1 MTATLPAAGADPVA
15 LTELPAAARLHGW
28 RRTWFRFRQRRSA
41 VIALA
46 FVTTMLL
53 AAILAPWIAPYDP
66 NDQNLGDRYA
76 TFSRTYW
83 LGTDDLGRDLLS
95 RLLFGL
101 RTSLLAAACA
111 VAIALVIGLVIG
123 TLSGYLGGRVDNFVM
138 RVVDGILSVPGLLL
152 MMAIIGVLGAGLRS
166 VIIGLG
172 IAFFPT
178 FTRLTR
184 GQVLAVKEEQFVEAA
199 RVTGATDRRIVLR
212 HVLPNAMSPVI
223 VQALMTMGF
232 ALLAEGALSYLG
244 LSVEPPGSSLGTLLE
259 RGFDYKEQTQRL
271 IILPGLVITA
281 LSWAFNVVADGL
293 RDAVGRAE
301 VGP

>member
-1 MTATLPAAGADPVA
+1 MTAIVPQPADDPLA
-15 LTELPAAARLHGW
+15 LSELPPAARLHGW

-41 VIALA
+41 VVALA
-46 FVTTMLL
+46 FVVLMLL
-53 AAILAPWIAPYDP
+53 AAVFAPWIAPFDP
-66 NDQNLGDRYA
+66 NDQHLSDRYA
-76 TFSRTYW
+76 TFSREYL

-101 RTSLLAAACA
+101 RTSLLAAAIA
-111 VAIALVIGLVIG
+111 VAIALAIGLVIG
-123 TLSGYLGGRVDNFVM
+123 VISGYAGGRVDNAIM
-138 RVVDGILSVPGLLL
+138 RVIDGILSVPGLLL

-178 FTRLTR
+178 FARLCR
-184 GQVLAVKEEQFVEAA
+184 AQVLAVKQEQYVEAA
-199 RVTGATDRRIVLR
+199 RVTGATDRRILLR
-212 HVLPNAMSPVI
+212 HVVPNAMSPVI

-244 LSVEPPGSSLGTLLE
+244 LSVQPPSSSLGTLVE
-259 RGFDYKEQTQRL
+259 RGFDYKEKTQRL
-271 IILPGLVITA
+271 IIVPGLAITA